1 MTSWF
6 VNPKYKQ
13 IWLPPARLAIV
24 SLAAVIAAGDHAG
37 AASGR
42 NERSVESV
50 KSRGFGEPVM
60 AIVSLGSQRITV
72 YDANGGILRA
82 PVSSGTTGRENVNI
96 TIVRIAWPI
105 SLS

>member
-1 MTSWF
+1 MMSWF
-6 VNPKYKQ
+6 VNRKHK
-13 IWLPPARLAIV
+13 WLPPARLAIAG
-24 SLAAVIAAGDHAG
+24 LATVIAAGDHAG

-50 KSRGFGEPVM
+50 KSRNVGEPIM
-60 AIVSLGSQRITV
+60 AIVSIRSQRVTV
-72 YDANGGILRA
+72 YDADGWILRA